1 MSVPEDVRRVS
12 RPDHTVV
19 CDSGHDGPEQYMV
32 RQREPGTR
40 INGKVIGHIYNGR
53 FVPLK
58 NKRLLPTDTP
68 EFAVYGSAAV
78 ANSVSQDLFQNLT
91 EIFELRQA
99 VTIMAIALVRV
110 LSPGTTDSELQAEY
124 RSSFLQ
130 IYYPDA
136 QLSKNTVG
144 DLLQSI
150 GRHPSLCSEFYK
162 KRLESL
168 LPESHIAI
176 DGMLK
181 TDNSKVNDFSAFSR
195 KARIKGNK
203 DISLLYAFSIE
214 TAEPVCMEVFPGNRV
229 DVSSYHDFVTHNHLT
244 KGIIL
249 DDKGFPP
256 ACISENL
263 HDSPDLHFL
272 TPVKRNIKEVSE
284 YSLHDFTC
292 MFYDANG
299 DEVYYKKEHKTD
311 ETADGIY
318 LYSFMSLQKHDNEM
332 KGFGRHAVKKGL
344 DPHEFQDKL
353 EKAGTVL
360 FESDLDLP
368 PETVYQCYKERWLIE
383 LAFKRY
389 KGLLDLNDTRVHD
402 NYAVVGSEF
411 INFLSSV
418 ISCRILRKADQAGV
432 LNNLTYGS
440 MMKKLGQAWRR
451 TDDTREP
458 VENDSGWFVTQ
469 LLDYEIMIKLGVC
482 KALPKPPKK
491 KPGPKPKKSAS
502 ASSPAKKEQQS
513 VNPSVQSSDSGSPE
527 KSAETSSATTANTDS
542 AEEPAEPPKRKR
554 GRPRIHPL
562 PDPNAPKRPVG
573 RPRIHPKPDPNAPK
587 RPVGRPRIH
596 PKPDPNAPKRPVGRP
611 QKHPKPE

>member
-176 DGMLK
+176 DGM
-181 TDNSKVNDFSAFSR
+181 
-195 KARIKGNK
+195 
-203 DISLLYAFSIE
+203 
-214 TAEPVCMEVFPGNRV
+214 
-229 DVSSYHDFVTHNHLT
+229 
-244 KGIIL
+244 
-249 DDKGFPP
+249 
-256 ACISENL
+256 
-263 HDSPDLHFL
+263 
-272 TPVKRNIKEVSE
+272 
-284 YSLHDFTC
+284 
-292 MFYDANG
+292 
-299 DEVYYKKEHKTD
+299 
-311 ETADGIY
+311 
-318 LYSFMSLQKHDNEM
+318 
-332 KGFGRHAVKKGL
+332 
-344 DPHEFQDKL
+344 
-353 EKAGTVL
+353 
-360 FESDLDLP
+360 
-368 PETVYQCYKERWLIE
+368 
-383 LAFKRY
+383 
-389 KGLLDLNDTRVHD
+389 
-402 NYAVVGSEF
+402 
-411 INFLSSV
+411 
-418 ISCRILRKADQAGV
+418 
-432 LNNLTYGS
+432 
-440 MMKKLGQAWRR
+440 
-451 TDDTREP
+451 
-458 VENDSGWFVTQ
+458 
-469 LLDYEIMIKLGVC
+469 
-482 KALPKPPKK
+482 
-491 KPGPKPKKSAS
+491 
-502 ASSPAKKEQQS
+502 
-513 VNPSVQSSDSGSPE
+513 
-527 KSAETSSATTANTDS
+527 
-542 AEEPAEPPKRKR
+542 
-554 GRPRIHPL
+554 
-562 PDPNAPKRPVG
+562 
-573 RPRIHPKPDPNAPK
+573 
-587 RPVGRPRIH
+587 
-596 PKPDPNAPKRPVGRP
+596 
-611 QKHPKPE
+611 